1 MYLKHA
7 QHLNISTSISNLLS
21 SCLSLSK
28 NSDIAQHNHDIVISL
43 HYLLF
48 VDHNSQR
55 RHRALPTGKVIS
67 NYRAIKVI
75 KWQLNRNRSVIR
87 YYPNT

>member
-1 MYLKHA
+1 MSVSLFPFP
-7 QHLNISTSISNLLS
+7 ISSARVY
-21 SCLSLSK
+21 CLRMLTLHDASTL
-28 NSDIAQHNHDIVISL
+28 QHNHDIVISL